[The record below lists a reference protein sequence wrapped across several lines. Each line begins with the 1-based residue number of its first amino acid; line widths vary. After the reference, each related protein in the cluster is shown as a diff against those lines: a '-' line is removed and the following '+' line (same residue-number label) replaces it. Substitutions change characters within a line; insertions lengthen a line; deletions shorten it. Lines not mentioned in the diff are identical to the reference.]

1 MKITVNSKEVETTS
15 QTIAELAKELD
26 LPEKGIALAINNSL
40 VPRTEWENK
49 TLSEGDKII
58 IIKATCGG

>member
-15 QTIAELAKELD
+15 QTVAELAKELD
-26 LPEKGIALAINNSL
+26 FPEKGIALAINNGL
-40 VPRTEWENK
+40 VPRTDWEGK
-49 TLSEGDKII
+49 SLTEGDKII

>member
-15 QTIAELAKELD
+15 QTVAELAKELD

>member
-15 QTIAELAKELD
+15 QTVAELAKELD
-26 LPEKGIALAINNSL
+26 LPEKGIALAINNGL
-40 VPRTEWENK
+40 VPRTDWERK
-49 TLSEGDKII
+49 SLTEGDKII

>member
-1 MKITVNSKEVETTS
+1 MKVIINSKEVETNS
-15 QTIAELAKELD
+15 QTVSGLSKEMG
-26 LPEKGIALAINNSL
+26 LPEKGIALAVNNSL